1 MPSDETVE
9 LATRSTTEIVTEED
23 LEEVLDRDAKTAY
36 IGFEPSGTAHLG
48 WLLCA
53 RKIRDLQEVGFDA
66 TILLAD
72 WHAQIND
79 KLDGDLNRI
88 QACGTYMEEAFK
100 ALGVRE
106 DANFTYASDWVS
118 DPDYWATV
126 LRVAKGTSLN
136 RIRRSMTIMGREAE
150 DADLDY
156 GKTIYPAM
164 QVADIYYGDFDVA
177 LGGLD
182 QRSAHM
188 LARDV
193 ANKLDDD
200 PPVAIHTPLL
210 PSLSESGER
219 MDPED
224 AKMSKS
230 DPDSNISIH
239 DSSDQVEDKVNDAYC
254 PQGEIENNPVLDLL
268 EMILWPE
275 IDGEFV
281 VERPDEY
288 GGNLEFA
295 TFDEVEASFD
305 DGELHPLDLK
315 QAVAEELNTVLDR
328 VRSYFDKHPKGL
340 EALEQAVGADQ
351 T

>member
-1 MPSDETVE
+1 MPSDAFE
-9 LATRSTTEIVTEED
+9 LVTRNTEEVVTEGD
-23 LEEVLDRDAKTAY
+23 LEDALDRGEPAAY

-48 WLLCA
+48 WLICA
-53 RKIRDLQEVGFDA
+53 RKIRDLQEAGFEV

-79 KLDGDLNRI
+79 KLDGDLERI
-88 QACGTYMEEAFK
+88 QACGRYMEEAME

-106 DANFTYASDWVS
+106 DANFVYASDWVA

-126 LRVAKGTSLN
+126 LRVGKSSTLN
-136 RIRRSMTIMGREAE
+136 RIKRAMTIMGREAE

-177 LGGLD
+177 LGGMD
-182 QRSAHM
+182 QRHAHM

-193 ANKLDDD
+193 ASKLDGE

-210 PSLSESGER
+210 PGLTEAGAR
-219 MDPED
+219 MDPTE

-230 DPDSNISIH
+230 EPETGVFLH
-239 DSSDQVEDKVNDAYC
+239 DEPGEVEAKIEDAYC
-254 PQGEIENNPVLDLL
+254 PGGQVEDNPVLALL
-268 EMILWPE
+268 EMVIWPE
-275 IDGEFV
+275 IEDAFV
-281 VERPDEY
+281 VERPEEY
-288 GGNLEFA
+288 GGDLVFE
-295 TFDEVEASFD
+295 TFDEVEAAFD

-315 QAVAEELNTVLDR
+315 QAVGAELNAVLDQ
-328 VRSYFDKHPKGL
+328 VREHFEANPEGIEALD
-340 EALEQAVGADQ
+340 EALER
-351 T
+351 